1 MVEIL
6 KKSSITDVRKLA
18 MKSLVSLSLR
28 RDIQALLANDEY
40 LNFFIGEAMRLHDLA
55 SVGAV
60 FNLKPH
66 NLF

>member
-6 KKSSITDVRKLA
+6 KKSLIPDVRKLA

-40 LNFFIGEAMRLHDLA
+40 LNFFVGEAMRLHDQA
-55 SVGAV
+55 SV
-60 FNLKPH
+60 KIKEKKIKY
-66 NLF
+66 